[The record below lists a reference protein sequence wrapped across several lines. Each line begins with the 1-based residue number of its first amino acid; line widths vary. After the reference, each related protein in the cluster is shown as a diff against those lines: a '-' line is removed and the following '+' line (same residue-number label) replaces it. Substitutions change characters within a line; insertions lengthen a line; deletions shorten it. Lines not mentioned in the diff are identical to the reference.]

1 MPYTPCIARNY
12 YQLLPY
18 LFKRFSVLTA
28 RRTLFPTL
36 AYYARRL
43 PLPESQK
50 PALFTMNIFPPMMT
64 VWYHCMRKYIG
75 DQVDVTIFDCSGTL
89 NAADFPE
96 ARVQKFLNFYAAT
109 KSDEFL
115 YHIAQNRK
123 IGWICDDD
131 IFLTG
136 DAVRVLQRE
145 MHVPGTAS
153 VSFKPRTWWH
163 FDIQGR
169 QYEPSGSYC
178 IAFNRELFVEKERL
192 SLAPA
197 EGNSHPS
204 HIGKGTRRYD
214 TGDKAN
220 EVLLQKGYRCCIV
233 PEEERAQVIT
243 PFTGLSGAV
252 MLLGYF
258 RTPEELL
265 DYFLSPEKKAWGGN
279 VLYGTLTGVLSLS
292 TIVECSN
299 RITGREYRVP
309 CLPPRDVLEKIRRD
323 HEPYLRSDNT
333 FQWVD
338 EASEKL
344 KHAL

>member
-1 MPYTPCIARNY
+1 M
-12 YQLLPY
+12 L
-18 LFKRFSVLTA
+18 SA
-28 RRTLFPTL
+28 RRTLVPTL
-36 AYYARRL
+36 GYYASRK
-43 PLPESQK
+43 PLPPSDK

-64 VWYHCMRKYIG
+64 VWYHCLQKYIG
-75 DQVDVTIFDCSGTL
+75 DSVDVTIFDCSGKL
-89 NAADFPE
+89 SARDFPG
-96 ARVQKFLNFYAAT
+96 ACVQKFLNFYAAT

-115 YHIAQNRK
+115 YYIAKNRD

-136 DAVRVLQRE
+136 DAVSILKRE
-145 MHVPGTAS
+145 MQVPGTAS

-163 FDIQGR
+163 FEIENQR
-169 QYEPSGSYC
+169 FEPSGSYC
-178 IAFNRELFVEKERL
+178 LAFNRDIFVKKEQL

-197 EGNSHPS
+197 DGNSHPS

-220 EVLLQKGYRCCIV
+220 EILLQKGYRCCIV
-233 PEEERAQVIT
+233 PEEESSKVLT

-252 MLLGYF
+252 MLLEYF
-258 RTPEELL
+258 RSQEELL

-292 TIVECSN
+292 AIVESHYQL
-299 RITGREYRVP
+299 GGKPYHLP
-309 CLPPRDVLEKIRRD
+309 SLPPREILEKIRRD
-323 HEPYLRSDNT
+323 HEQYLRSDNT

-338 EASEKL
+338 EARERL
-344 KHAL
+344 QQAL